1 MAGVKISGAE
11 HPVKDIFSDQ
21 FLFEIPSYQRAYAW
35 GVDEASALLDDL
47 LYATN
52 AGSADDPDPYFL
64 GSIVL
69 AKEEASAAAKVI
81 DGQQRLTTLTILL
94 AVLAASFPE
103 SEAEELRQFIRQKG
117 NTFAGTADVM
127 RLTLRP
133 RDAEMFRDRVQLPT
147 SLDELVNC
155 DPAQLDNDA
164 QRNIRA
170 NARVFTQRLAELDEP
185 SRRRLGQ
192 FLISDCF
199 LVVVSTPDRDSA
211 YRIFAVLNDRGL
223 DLSHADILKSEL
235 IGSINGPVEEAQYTD
250 RWEDTEAELGVE
262 AFRDLFSHIR
272 MIYAKDKQREVL
284 LKEFR
289 ERVLS
294 RVEDP
299 RTFIDEVIVPWG
311 DAYSRVR
318 DAAWESSTHSTEINT
333 WLSWLGRI
341 DNFDWVPP
349 AIVFLDRHRHDSP
362 RIEQFLGR
370 LERLA
375 ATMYIRRAGINERV
389 DRYAA
394 LLTEIEQTGDVMDTG
409 SSLDLTD
416 EERASTLRR
425 LDGDIYLD
433 KTRLY
438 VLLRL
443 DHAKNAG
450 GATYDHKILTVEHVL
465 PQGPDESSEWVKLF
479 TEDQR
484 TTWTHRLG
492 NLVLLTRRKN
502 SSAQNFDFEKKK
514 SKYFAGPDGASP
526 FLLTMD
532 VLQTPTWTPAVV
544 EARQRQVLDT
554 LENLWDL

>member
-35 GVDEASALLDDL
+35 GVDEALALLDDL
-47 LYATN
+47 LYAAN
-52 AGSADDPDPYFL
+52 AGSPEDPDPYFL

-69 AKEEASAAAKVI
+69 AKEEGSAAAKVI

-94 AVLAASFPE
+94 AALAASFSA

-127 RLTLRP
+127 RLRLRP

-235 IGSINGPVEEAQYTD
+235 IGSINGSVEEAQYTE

-272 MIYAKDKQREVL
+272 TIYAKDKQREVL

-311 DAYSRVR
+311 DVYSRVR
-318 DAAWESSTHSTEINT
+318 DAAWESSTHSTEINN

-341 DNFDWVPP
+341 DNFDWIPP
-349 AIVFLDRHRHDSP
+349 AILYLDRHRHDSE
-362 RIEQFLGR
+362 RIERFLCR

-375 ATMYIRRAGINERV
+375 ATMYVRRAGINERI

-394 LLTEIEQTGDVMDTG
+394 LLTEIEQTGDVTDIG
-409 SSLDLTD
+409 SAVDLTD

-425 LDGDIYLD
+425 LDGDVYLD

-443 DHAKNAG
+443 DDAKNAG
-450 GATYDHKILTVEHVL
+450 GATYEHKILTVEHVL
-465 PQGPDESSEWVKLF
+465 PQGPHEDSEWVKLF

-484 TTWTHRLG
+484 KTWTHRLG

-502 SSAQNFDFEKKK
+502 SSAQNYDFDVKK

-544 EARQRQVLDT
+544 EERQRQVLLT
-554 LENLWDL
+554 LRGIWDL